1 MINKKRKWWQKTDEG
16 KIAVPWGF
24 YKDFPDKMKFKEF
37 VQELNK
43 DLGCIELVFLEQKEL
58 SETKWENGILLMYD
72 STWDDCWTP
81 FGVVPGRVR
90 DKFYKI
96 YDF

>member
-1 MINKKRKWWQKTDEG
+1 
-16 KIAVPWGF
+16 
-24 YKDFPDKMKFKEF
+24 MKFKEF

-90 DKFYKI
+90 NKFYCLI
-96 YDF
+96 RFLTLTLSGFQTLHNSIAITQNSLVS

>member
-1 MINKKRKWWQKTDEG
+1 
-16 KIAVPWGF
+16 
-24 YKDFPDKMKFKEF
+24 MKFKEF

-90 DKFYKI
+90 FLTLMLSGFHI
-96 YDF
+96 FHNSIVITQNSLVS